1 MAQIR
6 NGFCKINPKR
16 RLKKPLNGHNSDTL
30 GPFKLKFMWKQI
42 LISGIHSRLDL
53 GMP

>member
-6 NGFCKINPKR
+6 NGFCKINPNR
-16 RLKKPLNGHNSDTL
+16 RLKNPLKGQNSDSL
-30 GPFKLKFMWKQI
+30 GPFELLFMWKQI
-42 LISGIHSRLDL
+42 LISGINSRVDL